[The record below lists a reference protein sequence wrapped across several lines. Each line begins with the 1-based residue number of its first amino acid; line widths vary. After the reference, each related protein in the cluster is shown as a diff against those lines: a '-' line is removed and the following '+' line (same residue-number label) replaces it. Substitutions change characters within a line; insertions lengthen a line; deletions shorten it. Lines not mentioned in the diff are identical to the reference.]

1 MRTQRRRL
9 LKRVELLE
17 NPRLA
22 LKAEVL
28 AEISRQRTEGERL
41 AAEAARRAAAVD
53 AAAKQAEQLAGTE
66 DDILALNT
74 ELPEEKD
81 EARFGHCTVHP
92 SHECGFRDGTLWCWK
107 CGGWSVGSRRAS
119 RLNDKCGAPT
129 KAGAEVIRRVS
140 AGAPPRAT
148 AWNDMDDSVPPPHV
162 NILKYPGEH
171 VPSEVKLAK
180 EIDVDLASHEKAG
193 YR

>member
-1 MRTQRRRL
+1 M
-9 LKRVELLE
+9 KRVELLE

-28 AEISRQRTEGERL
+28 AEISRQRTEAERL

-53 AAAKQAEQLAGTE
+53 GATKQAEQLAGTE

-74 ELPEEKD
+74 ELPEKD

-92 SHECGFRDGTLWCWK
+92 SHKCGFRDDTLWCWK
-107 CGGWSVGSRRAS
+107 CGGWSTGSRHKS
-119 RLNDKCGAPT
+119 RLTDKCGAPT

-148 AWNDMDDSVPPPHV
+148 AWNDMNDSVPPPHI

-171 VPSEVKLAK
+171 VQLAK
-180 EIDVDLASHEKAG
+180 EM
-193 YR
+193 